1 MNWVPR
7 RINDCITGWRAN
19 QRKKEINIEGEKST
33 AIKIKQREEANI
45 DKRRDEKKE
54 EKNLRHPV
62 KESRTYW
69 PPGQG
74 PWIVLS

>member
-19 QRKKEINIEGEKST
+19 QRKKEVNIEDESST
-33 AIKIKQREEANI
+33 EIKIKQREAEDIA
-45 DKRRDEKKE
+45 KHRDEKKE

-62 KESRTYW
+62 KESRTY
-69 PPGQG
+69 
-74 PWIVLS
+74 

>member
-1 MNWVPR
+1 MHHGLESEP
-7 RINDCITGWRAN
+7 
-19 QRKKEINIEGEKST
+19 KKKINIEGAKST

-54 EKNLRHPV
+54 EKYLRHPM
-62 KESRTYW
+62 KESRKYW

-74 PWIVLS
+74 LWIVLS